1 MENSDELP
9 DASTKQAIEE
19 AQLTLLSRRK
29 PGATIC
35 PSEAARLHYTN
46 TVDNQSEPD
55 GWRQLMGPVR
65 TVARTMAQRGVIEIT
80 QKGLPVDPQHFT
92 GPIRLR
98 KADSNTSIR

>member
-1 MENSDELP
+1 MDNSDELP
-9 DASTKQAIEE
+9 DANTQQAIE
-19 AQLTLLSRRK
+19 AAILTLLAQRK

-46 TVDNQSEPD
+46 TTNQPSEAD

-65 TVARTMAQRGVIEIT
+65 GVARIMAQRGVIEIT
-80 QKGLPVDPQHFT
+80 QKGEPVDPQHFT

-98 KADSNTSIR
+98 TADTSID